1 MQDVAPKYHNK
12 ISIADKIALWDVGV
26 PSFCLGDEF
35 DPSGNGESKQAE
47 NAPAD
52 AQCDVGNTH
61 GRDRSE
67 HSNRQE
73 VSFLL
78 LNFVYTQS
86 RTIIELMFFSFL

>member
-73 VSFLL
+73 VSF
-78 LNFVYTQS
+78 FVTEFCIYS
-86 RTIIELMFFSFL
+86 VPYHY